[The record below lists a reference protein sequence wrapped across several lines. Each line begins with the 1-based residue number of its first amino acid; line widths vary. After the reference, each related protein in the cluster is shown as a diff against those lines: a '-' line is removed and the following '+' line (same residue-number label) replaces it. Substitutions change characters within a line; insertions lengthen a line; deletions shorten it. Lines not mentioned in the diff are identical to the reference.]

1 MIVELTTWASAQ
13 GKGAGGGAAGGASS
27 PGGGTSQSAPATTGN
42 APFESVMLAY
52 GALNEST
59 QALAART
66 CKVATKAATDDK
78 APLIVIVDQASLAT
92 LAAYDAFDRTSRFL
106 TSAYQ
111 SMIPPASSFTFLSNN
126 ALVGDPT
133 IVVGSAARIST
144 NDTLKVEQE
153 QMTVTAKA
161 GTTLTVLRGQNST
174 TAVAHAQYV
183 QVVDLT
189 TINAPPAPIV
199 TPAAAGAGGD
209 VFSDITNAVAA
220 VLVAGNSET
229 GSTIT
234 IQDSS
239 AALTLFSNLSK
250 NSDCVGSKVEIV
262 YPGVYGTGTDLTN
275 FNASLDSVINAR
287 AQALAGLAAI
297 QPQTAPQGAAPPMKL
312 TAFNTFD
319 TAFTQFFQSWFAASS
334 TSGSPTSGLSALT
347 PIVQGFSLRQRL
359 LIGKNI
365 AGTADERQLYLVY
378 INVAAAGGTLQD
390 RKNAISAL
398 TTGDWIHYSGGVVL
412 NAMILRK
419 SNPQGPIFSGV
430 LRYRSPLTHIKKPL
444 DPDATHYGDNLGDV
458 LPQP

>member
-1 MIVELTTWASAQ
+1 
-13 GKGAGGGAAGGASS
+13 
-27 PGGGTSQSAPATTGN
+27 
-42 APFESVMLAY
+42 
-52 GALNEST
+52 
-59 QALAART
+59 
-66 CKVATKAATDDK
+66 
-78 APLIVIVDQASLAT
+78 
-92 LAAYDAFDRTSRFL
+92 
-106 TSAYQ
+106 
-111 SMIPPASSFTFLSNN
+111 
-126 ALVGDPT
+126 
-133 IVVGSAARIST
+133 
-144 NDTLKVEQE
+144 
-153 QMTVTAKA
+153 
-161 GTTLTVLRGQNST
+161 
-174 TAVAHAQYV
+174 
-183 QVVDLT
+183 
-189 TINAPPAPIV
+189 
-199 TPAAAGAGGD
+199 
-209 VFSDITNAVAA
+209 
-220 VLVAGNSET
+220 
-229 GSTIT
+229 
-234 IQDSS
+234 
-239 AALTLFSNLSK
+239 
-250 NSDCVGSKVEIV
+250 
-262 YPGVYGTGTDLTN
+262 
-275 FNASLDSVINAR
+275 
-287 AQALAGLAAI
+287 
-297 QPQTAPQGAAPPMKL
+297 MKL